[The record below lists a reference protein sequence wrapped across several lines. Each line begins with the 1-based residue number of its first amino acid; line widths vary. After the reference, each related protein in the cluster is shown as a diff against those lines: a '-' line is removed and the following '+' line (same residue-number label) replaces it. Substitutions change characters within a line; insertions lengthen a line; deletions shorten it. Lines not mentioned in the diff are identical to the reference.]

1 MNHSNS
7 HTPAVVDHQPAQ
19 PIRPRL
25 VSIQDCGLYLGL
37 SVHTLYTMVSQRR
50 IPFVKVGRLVK
61 FDLALLDAWI
71 AKRTVMPIAPHRT

>member
-1 MNHSNS
+1 MNRVNV
-7 HTPAVVDHQPAQ
+7 HTPVQTDPAGQ

-25 VSIQDCGLYLGL
+25 VSIQDCALYLGL

-71 AKRTVMPIAPHRT
+71 AKRTVMPIASNRP